1 MAEVGD
7 CSTKKT
13 RTGAFTET
21 TLHLGKE
28 QVSIRITY
36 GMSELFL
43 FLCFLNELFSLDASN
58 NEE

>member
-13 RTGAFTET
+13 RTGAFTAT

-36 GMSELFL
+36 GMSELL
-43 FLCFLNELFSLDASN
+43 SVPLLPQ
-58 NEE
+58 